1 VAVYVPAVVTVIDG
15 VVSPVLHNN
24 APVKFDAVS
33 NEVPSQLSATVTVG
47 AAGALP
53 GFATPPP
60 GLEIHPTP
68 RDCVTVY
75 VPAVVTVIDGVVSP
89 VLHSNVPVKFD
100 AVSND
105 VPSQLSVTVTVGA
118 AGALP
123 GFAIPLP
130 GPEVHPAPTD
140 WVTVYVPGTVTVIGL
155 VVAPVLH
162 NIVAPATTP
171 VAVNVDVPSQLSV
184 TVTVGAAGALPG
196 FATPLP
202 GLEVHPTPRD

>member
-1 VAVYVPAVVTVIDG
+1 VIDG
-15 VVSPVLHNN
+15 VVSPVLHSNV
-24 APVKFDAVS
+24 PVKFDAVS
-33 NEVPSQLSATVTVG
+33 VDVPSQLSVTVTVG

-53 GFATPPP
+53 GFAIPLPL
-60 GLEIHPTP
+60 GEVHPAP

-100 AVSND
+100 AVSVD

-130 GPEVHPAPTD
+130 LGEVHPAPRD
-140 WVTVYVPGTVTVIGL
+140 CVTVYVPAVVTVIDWSRFSC
-155 VVAPVLH
+155 AP
-162 NIVAPATTP
+162 
-171 VAVNVDVPSQLSV
+171 Q
-184 TVTVGAAGALPG
+184 
-196 FATPLP
+196 
-202 GLEVHPTPRD
+202 